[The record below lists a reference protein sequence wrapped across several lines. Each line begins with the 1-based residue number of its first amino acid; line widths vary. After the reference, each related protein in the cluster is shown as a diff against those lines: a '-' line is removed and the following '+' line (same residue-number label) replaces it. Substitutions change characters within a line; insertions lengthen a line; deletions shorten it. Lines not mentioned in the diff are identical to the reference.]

1 MHTKMLAI
9 ALSTV
14 AMSASAADFTSSE
27 TARRFVASTVR
38 GQTLDTSSQR
48 LGRVPEAARVSPE
61 GVTTLGPAP
70 ALSYVQ
76 VYAVG
81 SSNVGWEYVSASQ
94 FTTAYDHGG
103 DVLLVAVLEL
113 GYGTSRYVTM
123 AGSLVSGSA
132 NYANDSICDD
142 GFGGLALPCS
152 PGQTIV
158 GFMRYYD
165 VSGNQSGSFYYQSTS
180 INSPFNTMSDSMSIL

>member
-1 MHTKMLAI
+1 MTMHAKMLAV

-14 AMSASAADFTSSE
+14 AMTASAADFTPAE
-27 TARRFVASTVR
+27 PARRYVESTLR
-38 GQTLDTSSQR
+38 GETLDVSSQR
-48 LGRVPEAARVSPE
+48 LGRVPEAGR
-61 GVTTLGPAP
+61 VTTLGPAP

-81 SSNVGWEYVSASQ
+81 SSNVGWEYVSSSAFS
-94 FTTAYDHGG
+94 TTYDHGG
-103 DVLLVAVLEL
+103 AVLLVAVLEF

-123 AGSLVSGSA
+123 AGSVLSGSA

-142 GFGGLALPCS
+142 GFGNAVTPCS
-152 PGQTIV
+152 PGQTII
-158 GFMRYYD
+158 GFLRYYD

>member
-1 MHTKMLAI
+1 MIRKLLAG
-9 ALSTV
+9 ALLAVSMT
-14 AMSASAADFTSSE
+14 ASATEVAPSE
-27 TARRFVASTVR
+27 TARRFVDSTLR
-38 GQTLDTSSQR
+38 GQTLDVSSRQ
-48 LGRVPEAARVSPE
+48 LGKLPMSTE

-81 SSNVGWEYVSASQ
+81 SSNVGWESVSASQ
-94 FTTAYDHGG
+94 VTTAYDHGG

-123 AGSLVSGSA
+123 AGSAVSGSM

-142 GFGGLALPCS
+142 GFGNLVMPCS
-152 PGQTIV
+152 PGQVIV

-165 VSGNQSGSFYYQSTS
+165 VSGNQSGTFYYQSTS
-180 INSPFNTMSDSMSIL
+180 INSPFNTMSDTMSIL